1 MAGQTGNER
10 KKKLKGAGRFFSY
23 KRQFFVC
30 EKKKKDSEAF
40 DFDHCYSQLRR
51 LLFVL
56 ISPRSIEYLLH
67 VW

>member
-30 EKKKKDSEAF
+30 GKKKKKTV
-40 DFDHCYSQLRR
+40 R
-51 LLFVL
+51 LLIL
-56 ISPRSIEYLLH
+56 ITATVSSDACCLY
-67 VW
+67 